1 MKRLQKFGGCNYK
14 DKTRTALNK
23 LFSCE
28 MMSEINLKGD
38 DEKISINDTEI
49 LKVFVGNLFVY

>member
-1 MKRLQKFGGCNYK
+1 
-14 DKTRTALNK
+14 
-23 LFSCE
+23 

-49 LKVFVGNLFVY
+49 LEVFVGNLFVY